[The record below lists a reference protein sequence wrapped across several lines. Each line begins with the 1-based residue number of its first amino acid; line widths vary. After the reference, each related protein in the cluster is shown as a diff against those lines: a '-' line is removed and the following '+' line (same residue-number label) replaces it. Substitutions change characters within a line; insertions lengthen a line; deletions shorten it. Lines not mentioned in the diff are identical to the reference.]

1 MNISG
6 IRISAGFYDYNSIE
20 KRQTNQAAL
29 EEIPPADEKEAVLFA
44 EPEREQEAQEAMEQ
58 TGTKPDSGAGDY
70 AKRYQPDVAYEL
82 KGADSSIARL
92 DVEQALSD
100 MRKDQILEQY
110 QFFVGE
116 SGLKGEIPGRRQDE
130 NFFL

>member
-20 KRQTNQAAL
+20 KRQTKQAAL
-29 EEIPPADEKEAVLFA
+29 EQTLPVEEKEAVSPA
-44 EPEREQEAQEAMEQ
+44 EPEKEQEEQ
-58 TGTKPDSGAGDY
+58 ASAKPVRTKPDSGAVDY
-70 AKRYQPDVAYEL
+70 AKRYQPDVTYEL
-82 KGADSSIARL
+82 KGADSSIAKL
-92 DVEQALSD
+92 DVERALSD
-100 MRKDQILEQY
+100 MRKDQMLEQY

-116 SGLKGEIPGRRQDE
+116 SGVTEETPGRRQYE

>member
-20 KRQTNQAAL
+20 KRQTEQAAL
-29 EEIPPADEKEAVLFA
+29 EQTSPVEEKEAVSPA
-44 EPEREQEAQEAMEQ
+44 EPEREQEEQ
-58 TGTKPDSGAGDY
+58 ASAESVRTKPDSGAIDY
-70 AKRYQPDVAYEL
+70 AKRYQPDVTYEL
-82 KGADSSIARL
+82 KGADSNIAKL
-92 DVEQALSD
+92 DVERALSD

-116 SGLKGEIPGRRQDE
+116 SGFTEGTTGNRQYE